1 MGNFLETIGYNSH
14 DFGWKAQVKML
25 AQLVVIGAIMSV
37 PMVVLMAL
45 AGWMETLCK

>member
-1 MGNFLETIGYNSH
+1 MGNFLETTGYNCP
-14 DFGWKAQVKML
+14 DFGWKAQVKIL

>member
-1 MGNFLETIGYNSH
+1 MGNFLETMGYNCP
-14 DFGWKAQVKML
+14 DLGWKAQMKML

-45 AGWMETLCK
+45 AGWMGTLCE

>member
-1 MGNFLETIGYNSH
+1 MENFFETMGYNCP
-14 DFGWKAQVKML
+14 DFGWKTQVKML
-25 AQLVVIGAIMSV
+25 AQLVMIGAIMSV